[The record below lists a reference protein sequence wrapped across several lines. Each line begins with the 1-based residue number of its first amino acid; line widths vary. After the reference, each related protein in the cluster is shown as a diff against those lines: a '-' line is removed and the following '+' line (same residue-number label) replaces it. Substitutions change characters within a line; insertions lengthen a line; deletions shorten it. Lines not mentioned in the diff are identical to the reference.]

1 MVTIQQMAGFAI
13 AGFGVYILC
22 KALFAAGR
30 VFRAGRWQQT
40 TGVLTEAHV
49 QGHWTKIGSSNDWIE
64 EPVVS
69 YEYVAC
75 GVRHVG
81 HTLSLVEV
89 NTASQ
94 EDARAKIRRFDVGE
108 PVTVYFDPEDPGSS
122 ALDVSPRV
130 VTTVVFVAVA
140 GGLPIAIGVLFIL
153 GVVQF

>member
-13 AGFGVYILC
+13 AGFGVFILS

-40 TGVLTEAHV
+40 AGVLTEADV
-49 QGHWTKIGSSNDWIE
+49 QGHWAKIGSSNLWIE

-69 YEYVAC
+69 YEYVVC

-89 NTASQ
+89 DTASQ
-94 EDARAKIRRFDVGE
+94 EYARAKIRQFAVGG
-108 PVTVYFDPEDPGSS
+108 PVTVYFDPEEPGTS

-140 GGLPIAIGVLFIL
+140 GGVPIAIGVLVIL
-153 GVVQF
+153 GVIQF